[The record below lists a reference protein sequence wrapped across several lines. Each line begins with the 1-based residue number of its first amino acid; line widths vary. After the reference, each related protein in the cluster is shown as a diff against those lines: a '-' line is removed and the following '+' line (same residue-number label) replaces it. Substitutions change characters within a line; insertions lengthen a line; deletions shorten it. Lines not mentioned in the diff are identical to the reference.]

1 MGMSLDSPDI
11 LFELSAVDPACCLVS
26 KTLDATHDK
35 RSVDVFRCVH
45 QCLIAVPLCRQ
56 FVSAQVERYLNS
68 PQRTPR
74 LFLERL
80 VTLSSQ

>member
-45 QCLIAVPLCRQ
+45 QCL
-56 FVSAQVERYLNS
+56 
-68 PQRTPR
+68 
-74 LFLERL
+74 
-80 VTLSSQ
+80 